1 MSLSRWLS
9 ITSKNTCVS
18 RGPDILVIH
27 ISSASHFAR
36 AASVHSAL
44 LDPQGGLSLL
54 MNMHGKNWFCG
65 RQDGCPNQ
73 KDTAYPLLIG
83 FGKPRLVS
91 AAELQMTQHPPLHRR
106 RTAAR
111 NSSALLNLPVRSEF
125 VVLKITIWY
134 LSHSPSLTSNIH
146 TAGTI
151 SKLIERQWHFHCV
164 TTRIEARHDRY
175 YAWAQKGCWG
185 LWNCINVC
193 TYVKL
198 WLTNCWIIR
207 LS

>member
-83 FGKPRLVS
+83 FAPAGVCS
-91 AAELQMTQHPPLHRR
+91 G
-106 RTAAR
+106 
-111 NSSALLNLPVRSEF
+111 
-125 VVLKITIWY
+125 
-134 LSHSPSLTSNIH
+134 TSNDPASAF
-146 TAGTI
+146 TPEKNGG
-151 SKLIERQWHFHCV
+151 SKQFCPPKPARAFGIC
-164 TTRIEARHDRY
+164 RIEDHNLIPLTLSKSDVKHPHR
-175 YAWAQKGCWG
+175 
-185 LWNCINVC
+185 WNDIEIN
-193 TYVKL
+193 
-198 WLTNCWIIR
+198 
-207 LS
+207 